1 MRAALLVLITASS
14 PLLAQFWS
22 RLANPTVDV
31 SLQHPPELG
40 LRLERVAF
48 APVREARSQELVD
61 ALLSALAR
69 TGRVRVVDRAAA
81 EALLMVEVHRD
92 EAFLEEGVK
101 EDKDRDGRVKTTT
114 RTATTRLEYGARVQL
129 VELATGKTLE
139 VLRMDERPKV
149 SVSSDKGRPAF
160 PDAAPMRRQLREEAV
175 ASAMKQL
182 LPWTEILKL
191 TFFDDKHYGMEE
203 AYKRLD
209 SGDRKGAWEL
219 ARRGAASA
227 RADAKGE
234 AKYRGRVL
242 HNLGVL
248 SFQEGRLEEAL
259 ALFHEA
265 REVLPDASIF
275 KDAVKDAER
284 AMALAGALEKFKVP
298 AETRAPA
305 AATQPSSLEARLE
318 ALDRMRRK
326 GLITEAE
333 YQTKKAELLRDL

>member
-1 MRAALLVLITASS
+1 MRAALLALITMSS
-14 PLLAQFWS
+14 PLMAQFWS

-31 SLQHPPELG
+31 PLQHPPELG
-40 LRLERVAF
+40 VRLERVAF
-48 APVREARSQELVD
+48 APAREARSQELVD
-61 ALLSALAR
+61 ALLAALSR
-69 TGRVRVVDRAAA
+69 TGRVQVVDRGAG

-92 EAFLEEGVK
+92 EAFHEEGVK
-101 EDKDRDGRVKTTT
+101 EDKDRDGRIKSTT

-129 VELATGKTLE
+129 VEPATGKVLE
-139 VLRMDERPKV
+139 VLRMDERPKA

-175 ASAMKQL
+175 ASTLKQL
-182 LPWTEILKL
+182 LPWTEVLKV
-191 TFFDDKHYGMEE
+191 TYFDDKQYGMEE
-203 AYKRLD
+203 AFKRLD

-227 RADAKGE
+227 RADSKGE

-248 SFQEGRLEEAL
+248 SFQEGRHEEAL
-259 ALFHEA
+259 ALFREA
-265 REVLPDASIF
+265 RELLPDASIF
-275 KDAVKDAER
+275 KDAVKDSER
-284 AMALAGALEKFKVP
+284 AAALAGAMEKFK
-298 AETRAPA
+298 APA
-305 AATQPSSLEARLE
+305 GASAPTNASEPRILEARLE